1 MNNSNGFK
9 MTEIGQLPEDWEV
22 RRLGDMANQR
32 KESITPVGDGKT
44 KYVGLE
50 HIDSGHSR
58 LQRYGF
64 DNEVKSTKFKF
75 FKDDILYGKLRPYLD
90 KCILSDLEG
99 VCSTDIIVIK
109 TSNQIDCKYLVN
121 IMHIKSFAN
130 YATSTMTGV
139 NHPRTSW
146 KALSAYKIP
155 LPQLPE
161 QQKIASALSIIQEA
175 KEKTENIIK
184 ATKELKKS
192 MMKHLFTYGPVPVK
206 SPLSRGDLGVCHE
219 EGKVTHPLPLL
230 LEGRQPK
237 LKETEIGMIPEH
249 WGMVRLGEI
258 AEFKNGINFSSNQ
271 KGVEGILTLDVLNM
285 YTENIY
291 AKLNNLYRV
300 RIDLKNKSDYLLK
313 EGDVLFVRSSLKRE
327 GVGWAS
333 LFKSYKE
340 PVTFCGFIIR
350 CRLKDASKIEHRF
363 LISFLRSEAARK
375 ELLAGSEQVA
385 ITNIN
390 QGLLNRLT
398 LPFPPYNEQVQ
409 IAETLRAIDKKIESE
424 QNKKQALD
432 ALFKTL
438 LSLLMTGKIRVKDL
452 EV

>member
-9 MTEIGQLPEDWEV
+9 MTEIGQLPEDWDIMSIKDVAEIKY
-22 RRLGDMANQR
+22 GKANPHTIGQVPLVGSSGIFGRVEKPLVDEPTLIIGR
-32 KESITPVGDGKT
+32 KGTAGSI
-44 KYVGLE
+44 
-50 HIDSGHSR
+50 HIFLIPSYPTDTTFY
-58 LQRYGF
+58 LLF
-64 DNEVKSTKFKF
+64 DNNKPDLKFLF
-75 FKDDILYGKLRPYLD
+75 YWMSLNKLSGEHAKTTLPSLQ
-90 KCILSDLEG
+90 KADLE
-99 VCSTDIIVIK
+99 
-109 TSNQIDCKYLVN
+109 
-121 IMHIKSFAN
+121 N
-130 YATSTMTGV
+130 YQFCYPT
-139 NHPRTSW
+139 
-146 KALSAYKIP
+146 
-155 LPQLPE
+155 LPE
-161 QQKIASALSIIQEA
+161 QHKIASVLSTIQEA
-175 KEKTENIIK
+175 KEKTENVIW

-192 MMKHLFTYGPVPVK
+192 IMKHLFTYGPVPVK
-206 SPLSRGDLGVCHE
+206 SPLPRGDLGVCQA
-219 EGKVTHPLPLL
+219 EGKETHPLPLL

-258 AEFKNGINFSSNQ
+258 SEFKNGINFSSNQ

-409 IAETLRAIDKKIESE
+409 IAETLRAIDEKIEAE

-452 EV
+452 DI